1 MAMASAPAVK
11 RLSLATWASV
21 AWRERCCCSS
31 AAASSLSESASS
43 SPHSWAWAT
52 TSLDDAAGV
61 GDCCMVMA
69 IAMASAPAVR
79 RLSLATWASVA
90 WRDSCCCCCGAAA
103 SSSESASSSSHSW
116 ASATTATSM
125 EETAGVEE
133 CCTTIAMASAPAVK
147 RRSLATWASRAW
159 RDGSSSESASS
170 SPHSVAW
177 ATTSTS
183 LEDMAGVDVCCT
195 AKAMASAPAV
205 KRLSLAVCAPLAWRE
220 SSSSSESAS
229 SSPHSLASSTT
240 ATSLDGATGTD
251 GCCIAIAMASAPAV
265 RRLSLAT

>member
-1 MAMASAPAVK
+1 MLVACWRSCSSPSPSLESCSVSAHSLPLVTTSTSPAPGSCPSCEDVSTKASAPAVK

-170 SPHSVAW
+170 SPHS
-177 ATTSTS
+177 
-183 LEDMAGVDVCCT
+183 
-195 AKAMASAPAV
+195 SA
-205 KRLSLAVCAPLAWRE
+205 
-220 SSSSSESAS
+220 
-229 SSPHSLASSTT
+229 
-240 ATSLDGATGTD
+240 
-251 GCCIAIAMASAPAV
+251 
-265 RRLSLAT
+265 